1 MTTEILTRSLT
12 LENLRP
18 GAHLCCLYGTEEE
31 HRAVL
36 APYLRRGLEQG
47 EKTLYIVE
55 AHTAE
60 TILGYLSNEGLLV
73 EQFLKS
79 GQFAILTRTE
89 AYMRQG
95 FFDPEAMI
103 TLLKAETKK
112 ALAQGYTALRVT
124 GEMTWA
130 LRGLPGSER
139 LIEYEIKLN
148 EFFPG
153 SRCLAICQYD
163 RRRFEPE
170 VLLDVLRT
178 HPLAVIGAQIYNN
191 FYYIPPAEMLRR
203 DELPAVE
210 LGRWLQNLAEH
221 KRLDEMLRR
230 EKDFAESLI
239 ETAPAI
245 ILALDVQGRI
255 VRFNPYME
263 EISGYRLE
271 DVQGKDWFSAFL
283 PERDQARFREL
294 FLKAISGIK
303 THGNV
308 NPIITKDGREREI
321 EWYDK
326 TLRDAYGSTSG
337 LLSVGLDITA
347 RKREEG
353 ELKKKNQELERF
365 NRLAVGREMRMLE
378 LKQKVNE
385 LSSQLGLEPP
395 YNLAFFDEMKNISE
409 IKEDASEEL
418 NKNESGGTIL

>member
-31 HRAVL
+31 HQAVL

-47 EKTLYIVE
+47 EKTLYIVD

-230 EKDFAESLI
+230 EKNFAESLI

-294 FLKAISGIK
+294 FLKTIGGIK

-308 NPIITKDGREREI
+308 NLIVTKDGREREI
-321 EWYDK
+321 EWYDEI
-326 TLRDAYGSTSG
+326 LRDAHGNIIG
-337 LLSVGLDITA
+337 LLSVGLDITEHKLA
-347 RKREEG
+347 EEQLKSQLEELRRWHNVMLGREDRVQELKREI
-353 ELKKKNQELERF
+353 
-365 NRLAVGREMRMLE
+365 
-378 LKQKVNE
+378 NE
-385 LSSQLGLEPP
+385 LCRRIGEPARYPSQEANP
-395 YNLAFFDEMKNISE
+395 ADSE
-409 IKEDASEEL
+409 TLSKKESRQRKEL
-418 NKNESGGTIL
+418 L